1 MDRVVDAFAHLGMA
15 VALHYTMLQV
25 ARMYALQVNLNIPLP
40 PYPGVLVVVPRNVVL
55 Q

>member
-1 MDRVVDAFAHLGMA
+1 MDKLVDAFAHLGMA
-15 VALHYTMLQV
+15 VALHYTMREI

-40 PYPGVLVVVPRNVVL
+40 PYPGVLVVPGRIVL